1 MTNDHQSSQ
10 ASSHAPTPDPID
22 IQIRNS
28 PVHSVNLLATSTVK
42 FIGIPS
48 PTTYTQHP
56 VTQPKMTTTA
66 TTTQTAQATS
76 TVHQTTTAFIQSLN
90 DAFDNALNWNPP
102 GGGGGGGGGGGEGGD
117 GGGGGGNPPANALQP
132 IPQPRDVR
140 AMGKQPESFY
150 GNRTKAEEFIEEVQG
165 YLCLNAD
172 IAGLNSPRNKIVFTL
187 TCMKGSEVAGW
198 TKNIGHM
205 VDRLDPAQ
213 NVPLLWDH
221 FLQEFDRQYMVSIR
235 EDRARKKLS
244 KLTMKDYDI
253 DAYIAKF
260 EELSRQA
267 SYTIGNQESIQ

>member
-1 MTNDHQSSQ
+1 
-10 ASSHAPTPDPID
+10 
-22 IQIRNS
+22 
-28 PVHSVNLLATSTVK
+28 VNLLATSTVK
-42 FIGIPS
+42 FIGISS

-56 VTQPKMTTTA
+56 VAQPKMTTTA
-66 TTTQTAQATS
+66 TTMQTAQTTS
-76 TVHQTTTAFIQSLN
+76 TARQTTAAFIQSLN
-90 DAFDNALNWNPP
+90 DAFDNALNQNPP
-102 GGGGGGGGGGGEGGD
+102 GSGGGGG

-132 IPQPRDVR
+132 IPQPTDVQ

-150 GNRTKAEEFIEEVQG
+150 GDRTKAEEFIEEVQG
-165 YLCLNAD
+165 NLHLNAD
-172 IAGLNSPRNKIVFTL
+172 VAGLNSPRNKIAFTL

-221 FLQEFDRQYMVSIR
+221 FLQEFDRQYMVSTR

-244 KLTMKDYDI
+244 ELTMKDYDI
-253 DAYIAKF
+253 DTYIAKF